1 MDTLYDSILNDSSDV
16 QLLHLSIFVWITIFT
31 ILGKITIM
39 LRGKLSGDMLALG
52 IISFLLLTG
61 TLSQDEALSCFSS
74 ANVIIVGVLF
84 VLAAGLVH
92 AGVIHWM
99 SRRLGNP
106 DSLGKAIFKLM
117 PAVATM
123 SSFLSSNTI
132 IALFIN
138 VLKIWGKKINIPPS
152 QLLIPLSYAAS
163 MGSMCTII
171 GSPANLLISDFY
183 SITGQNMRFFA
194 PLIPGVVCTIVGILS
209 IIFMRKH
216 LPVRKSPEE
225 SFESS
230 KNYTVELLVPT
241 ECSCVGMTV
250 EEANLLNVT
259 GGHLIEIVRF
269 DREII
274 SPVPADEFII
284 GGDRLVYTGKIQDI
298 LQLRISHGLVNATH
312 HVFRVEELSKNRK
325 LQMAS
330 VSSDSYLIGKSMAHT
345 DFEERNGVV
354 LVAVAREGERISGSP
369 REAVIKTGDTLLFE
383 GAKMNPVHFENELH
397 FFDKIALPQEGRKT
411 HISLLIIL
419 AMVMLSA
426 FKVLP
431 LLHSTLLAAIAML
444 ATKCCSIEQM
454 QRAINWKLI
463 MIFAGSV
470 CLGKAIEVTGLSVM
484 IGKSVAYISGTNAF
498 LALILIC
505 LFGTIVTEFI
515 SNTTA
520 AAVLIPIA
528 LDTANLMNVNP
539 MTFAIALMISVSA
552 SFATPIGSESNLL
565 VYGPGGYKFTDFL
578 RVGLPLNFII
588 LATNL
593 LVTTL
598 VYPL

>member
-1 MDTLYDSILNDSSDV
+1 MIQRIQTV
-16 QLLHLSIFVWITIFT
+16 WLLVAV
-31 ILGKITIM
+31 ILGVVVLVSKVGTFLSTGMAADAALYNLFLLQNGQHNFSVAALFGIM
-39 LRGKLSGDMLALG
+39 LIAS
-52 IISFLLLTG
+52 T
-61 TLSQDEALSCFSS
+61 
-74 ANVIIVGVLF
+74 VGLF
-84 VLAAGLVH
+84 
-92 AGVIHWM
+92 
-99 SRRLGNP
+99 
-106 DSLGKAIFKLM
+106 
-117 PAVATM
+117 AV
-123 SSFLSSNTI
+123 
-132 IALFIN
+132 
-138 VLKIWGKKINIPPS
+138 
-152 QLLIPLSYAAS
+152 
-163 MGSMCTII
+163 
-171 GSPANLLISDFY
+171 
-183 SITGQNMRFFA
+183 
-194 PLIPGVVCTIVGILS
+194 
-209 IIFMRKH
+209 FM
-216 LPVRKSPEE
+216 
-225 SFESS
+225 F
-230 KNYTVELLVPT
+230 
-241 ECSCVGMTV
+241 
-250 EEANLLNVT
+250 
-259 GGHLIEIVRF
+259 
-269 DREII
+269 
-274 SPVPADEFII
+274 
-284 GGDRLVYTGKIQDI
+284 
-298 LQLRISHGLVNATH
+298 
-312 HVFRVEELSKNRK
+312 KNRK